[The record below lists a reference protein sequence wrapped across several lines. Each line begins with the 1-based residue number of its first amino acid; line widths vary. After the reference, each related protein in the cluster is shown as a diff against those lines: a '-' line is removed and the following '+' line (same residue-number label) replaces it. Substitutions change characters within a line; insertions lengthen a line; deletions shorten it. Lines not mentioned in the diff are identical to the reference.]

1 MNIALLSE
9 LDAVNF
15 MLESIGSMPV
25 ASLEDSGVADVA
37 IANFI
42 LKQTSREVQSEG
54 WQFNSDTDIE
64 YTPDIDGY
72 ITFGANILRVTPT
85 YRNVWGCDVALRGQK
100 LYDRRNKTFVFTQSL
115 KLDTVTFLAW
125 TDLPETARNYIALKA
140 SRRFAQKVLG
150 ADSVCTWTEADE
162 KEARR
167 IFEEYEG
174 DTAKYNIL
182 MNNPGLRR

>member
-1 MNIALLSE
+1 MDIALLTE

-54 WQFNSDTDIE
+54 WHFNSDTDIE
-64 YTPDIDGY
+64 YAPDINGN

-85 YRNVWGCDVALRGQK
+85 YRNVWNTDVALRGQK
-100 LYDRRNKTFVFTQSL
+100 LYDRRSKSLVFTQSI

-125 TDLPETARNYIALKA
+125 TDLPEVARNYVALKA
-140 SRRFAQKVLG
+140 ARRFAQKVLG
-150 ADSVCTWTEADE
+150 ADSVCTWTAEDE
-162 KEARR
+162 QEARR
-167 IFEEYEG
+167 VFEEYEG
-174 DTAKYNIL
+174 DTAKYNFL
-182 MNNPGLRR
+182 KNNPGLRR

>member
-25 ASLEDSGVADVA
+25 ASLDDSGVADVA

-42 LKQTSREVQSEG
+42 LQQTSREVQSEG
-54 WQFNSDTDIE
+54 WAFNFDTNIT
-64 YTPDIDGY
+64 YTPDIDGN

-100 LYDRRNKTFVFTQSL
+100 LYDRHNKTYTFTSDI

-125 TDLPETARNYIALKA
+125 TDLPETARNYIAIKA
-140 SRRFAQKVLG
+140 ARRFAQKVLG
-150 ADSVCTWTEADE
+150 ADSVCTWTENDE
-162 KEARR
+162 KDARR
-167 IFEEYEG
+167 IIEEYEG
-174 DTAKYNIL
+174 DTGKYNIL
-182 MNNPGLRR
+182 KNNPGLRR

>member
-25 ASLEDSGVADVA
+25 ASLDDSGVADVA

-54 WQFNSDTDIE
+54 WYFNSDTDIE

-85 YRNVWGCDVALRGQK
+85 YRGSWGSDICLRGQK
-100 LYDRRNKTFVFTQSL
+100 LYDRRSKSLVFTQSR

-125 TDLPETARNYIALKA
+125 TDLPETARNYVAIKA
-140 SRRFAQKVLG
+140 ARRFSQKVLG
-150 ADSVCTWTEADE
+150 ADSVCTWTENDE
-162 KEARR
+162 KDARR
-167 IFEEYEG
+167 IIEEYEG

-182 MNNPGLRR
+182 KNNPGLRR